1 MIPIHFIA
9 LLVLFFC
16 YAIFER
22 QSKFSEIP
30 FHPSARSSVFN
41 AMFAYDDMKE
51 SQNNRVEI
59 TDVLPDVMQ
68 DLLQY
73 IYTGTTQAI
82 EKIPEEILQAAEKV
96 SARRLMLPLFLIT

>member
-1 MIPIHFIA
+1 
-9 LLVLFFC
+9 
-16 YAIFER
+16 
-22 QSKFSEIP
+22 
-30 FHPSARSSVFN
+30 
-41 AMFAYDDMKE
+41 MFAYDDMKE

-96 SARRLMLPLFLIT
+96 SARRLMLPLFLITWRYYFLLSVTLVLCFEWLIEWLASFQLHYTT